1 MGLASCGS
9 AAKRLTSKPSAT
21 LNDWR
26 SISGSGSG
34 TLASRW
40 ARAGASAARNSRETI
55 VYRMVGGWL
64 GEGSTGGQLPDLF
77 FLRQN
82 ERVELR
88 DLAGVLALLVLAEA
102 E

>member
-1 MGLASCGS
+1 MGLASFGS

-21 LNDWR
+21 LNERR

-40 ARAGASAARNSRETI
+40 ARVGTSIVRNRRQTI

-77 FLRQN
+77 FLRLY

-88 DLAGVLALLVLAEA
+88 DLAGVLALLVLAE
-102 E
+102 